1 MHPNQIDI
9 GTAKSVQ
16 NLHEDPVQQDY
27 TYKGNS
33 GTEGMEVA
41 DDGEFVETATAEK
54 PSFAKAAGWVEF
66 WEEMRELHRRN
77 GDLS

>member
-1 MHPNQIDI
+1 
-9 GTAKSVQ
+9 
-16 NLHEDPVQQDY
+16 
-27 TYKGNS
+27 
-33 GTEGMEVA
+33 MEVA